1 MRRKRAPKIKEAD
14 LYLPVKRF
22 LESQRY
28 EVKAEVHNCD
38 VLAVRDGDEPVVVE
52 LKVTCNLDVVL
63 QAVDRLAFAGSVYVA
78 VPKRC
83 PALKT
88 RRRKLVKMLKMLGLG
103 LLVVGSGGKNAPV
116 TVLVDPG
123 EYQPRKSKSR
133 QARLLGEFAKRVGD
147 PNVGGTRGGIMTA
160 YRQTA
165 LLIARFLE
173 ANGPTKASFVAQ
185 AVSEPDARA
194 ILYRDVYGWF
204 ERASVGIYALSP
216 RGQQEIGLWER
227 HSSEARGLNLTSPRT
242 NSNDR
247 ARATSSSA

>member
-1 MRRKRAPKIKEAD
+1 VKRRKRTPRLKEAD

-38 VLAVRDGDEPVVVE
+38 VLAVRDGDEPLVVE
-52 LKVTCNLDVVL
+52 LKVTCNLDVIL
-63 QAVDRLAFAGSVYVA
+63 QAVDRLAFASSVYVA

-88 RRRKLVKMLKMLGLG
+88 RRRKLIKLMKMLGLG
-103 LLVVGSGGKNAPV
+103 LLVVGSGGANAPV
-116 TVLVDPG
+116 TVLMDPG
-123 EYQPRKSKSR
+123 EYRPRKSKPR
-133 QARLLGEFAKRVGD
+133 QTRLLGEFAKRVGD

-160 YRQTA
+160 YRQAA
-165 LLIARFLE
+165 LQIARFLE
-173 ANGPTKASFVAQ
+173 SNGPTKASLVAQ

-216 RGQQEIGLWER
+216 RGQQAIAIWER
-227 HSSEARGLNLTSPRT
+227 RG
-242 NSNDR
+242 
-247 ARATSSSA
+247 ARAVPLEVT